1 MPAAIAP
8 AHSSDVVTAGEAA
21 RVPAIEWPTVA
32 LVVACVAAWLWL
44 TSRYGEVSAW
54 LLAPATAVLLAWH
67 SSIQHE
73 LVHGHPTRWSLV
85 NRALGG
91 IMPLSLW
98 IPFERYRTLHLR
110 HHINDRLTDPY
121 DDPESNYWAP
131 ERWAQRPVL
140 LRWIT
145 ELQLTLAGR
154 MLVGSWWRIGGF
166 VRREA
171 VAFVRGEPGVRQ
183 AWMLHALACIPVL
196 WWVTV
201 ACGIPLWFYVV
212 AMVVPGNAILLIRSF
227 AEHRARPGVQERTA
241 TVENARLL
249 GPLFLYN
256 SLHALHH
263 AEPLLPWYRY
273 QRRYRVLRDRLAA
286 ENRGLVYQTYFD
298 VARRY
303 LFKPHDVAVHPT
315 GRAPARAQAGSG

>member
-1 MPAAIAP
+1 MLETVSRTQDAA
-8 AHSSDVVTAGEAA
+8 VVSPGEAA

-32 LVVACVAAWLWL
+32 LVVVCVGGWFWL
-44 TSRYGEVSAW
+44 TSLYGEVSAW

-73 LVHGHPTRWSLV
+73 IVHGHPTRWSAV
-85 NRALGG
+85 NRAIGG
-91 IMPLSLW
+91 LMPLSLW
-98 IPFERYRTLHLR
+98 IPFERYRTLHLQ

-131 ERWAQRPVL
+131 ERWERRPRI
-140 LRWIT
+140 LRRIT

-154 MLVGSWWRIGGF
+154 MLIGSWWRIGGF

-171 VAFVRGEPGVRQ
+171 VAFVRGEPGVRR
-183 AWMLHALACIPVL
+183 AWVLHAVACIPV
-196 WWVTV
+196 V
-201 ACGIPLWFYVV
+201 AWITAVCGIPLWFYVV

-227 AEHRARPGVQERTA
+227 AEHRARPGVPERTA
-241 TVENARLL
+241 TVEDARLL

-273 QRRYRVLRDRLAA
+273 QRRYRVLRERLAA
-286 ENRGLVYQTYFD
+286 ENGGLVYRTYFD

-303 LFKPHDVAVHPT
+303 LFRPHDVVVHPT
-315 GRAPARAQAGSG
+315 GRAPSRAQAGYG